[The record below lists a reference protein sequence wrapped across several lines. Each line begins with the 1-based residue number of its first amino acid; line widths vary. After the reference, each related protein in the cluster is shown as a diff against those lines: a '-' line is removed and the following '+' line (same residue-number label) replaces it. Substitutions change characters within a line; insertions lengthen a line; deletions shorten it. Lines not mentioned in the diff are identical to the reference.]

1 MKENTMVAIHSALTT
16 FLGIQHPLVLAPM
29 GGASGGRLAAAV
41 SNAGGLGLVGA
52 SYGDPDWMAQQ
63 LPLMQALEKPW
74 GIGLVMF
81 TVAKRFELLH
91 LALEYGPD
99 VVALSFGDVR
109 PFISPIHQA
118 NAKVIVQVH
127 DVDQALYALDAGADA
142 LIVQGAEAGGHSL
155 RRASMPLF
163 PAVRDAVGEGVVL
176 IGAGGIADG
185 RGMAAAMAL
194 GMDGVMMGTRFLA
207 SEEALGSERVK
218 SRVVHAVAR
227 DTVRTRIF
235 DDVRGISW
243 PEEYSGRAIA
253 NQFSESWVGNEQSF
267 AAALDRLRPEYEQ
280 ALAVDDVGTKAIW
293 AGEVADLIKDV
304 RSARSIVEATVQ
316 GYADS
321 VVKLGL
327 TL

>member
-1 MKENTMVAIHSALTT
+1 MVAIHSALTT